1 MVERPFAKV
10 GPYMVADFLGINEE
24 LYIVSDLAFSRS
36 LYMFRIYMANRFSF
50 GCRVPDSLEILI
62 DEHST
67 VAAVGGFAVR
77 SAISH
82 YDIIGRHS
90 DPSGLIFHASRFRVC
105 HRGCK
110 AGAGIEKDDYQ
121 KGNDN
126 VFDVPHKNN

>member
-1 MVERPFAKV
+1 MVERPFTKV

-67 VAAVGGFAVR
+67 VAAVGGFAVW
-77 SAISH
+77 STISH
-82 YDIIGRHS
+82 NDIIGRPS
-90 DPSGLIFHASRFRVC
+90 DPSGLGFRVS
-105 HRGCK
+105 HHGFPL
-110 AGAGIEKDDYQ
+110 GAGNEKDDCQ

-126 VFDVPHKNN
+126 VFDVSHKNN